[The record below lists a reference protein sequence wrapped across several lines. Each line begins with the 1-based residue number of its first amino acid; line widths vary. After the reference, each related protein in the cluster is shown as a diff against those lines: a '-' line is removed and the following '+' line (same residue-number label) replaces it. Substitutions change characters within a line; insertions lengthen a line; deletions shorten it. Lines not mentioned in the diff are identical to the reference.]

1 MKQLKSSSQDLR
13 SLFENSITIEY
24 VFELLK
30 SDDSNQSA
38 HEIFVQMQEQD
49 FDVVG
54 IETEGIVTGY
64 LEKNSL
70 TDQSSGKCKNHE
82 KAFHPQD
89 LIAISTPLI
98 KLLPLLKNKTRLFIL
113 DCNSVTGIVTLGDL
127 QKAPVRMLL
136 FGLVSLLEMNLL
148 RIIRLYYSSDDSLGD
163 VLTEKR
169 LKTADELLQER
180 RKRNEAIDLF
190 DCLQFCDKRD
200 LILHNPDLIQKLALE
215 SKNLGKEFLKKA
227 EDLRNNL
234 AHAQDLVG
242 GSSWFELISLAEGL
256 EKLLILCE
264 QI

>member
-1 MKQLKSSSQDLR
+1 
-13 SLFENSITIEY
+13 
-24 VFELLK
+24 
-30 SDDSNQSA
+30 
-38 HEIFVQMQEQD
+38 
-49 FDVVG
+49 
-54 IETEGIVTGY
+54 
-64 LEKNSL
+64 
-70 TDQSSGKCKNHE
+70 
-82 KAFHPQD
+82 
-89 LIAISTPLI
+89 
-98 KLLPLLKNKTRLFIL
+98 
-113 DCNSVTGIVTLGDL
+113 
-127 QKAPVRMLL
+127 
-136 FGLVSLLEMNLL
+136 MNLL
-148 RIIRLYYSSDDSLGD
+148 RIIRLSDDSLGD

>member
-30 SDDSNQSA
+30 SVDSNQSVQ
-38 HEIFVQMQEQD
+38 ESFVRMQEKD

-54 IETEGIVTGY
+54 VKTEGIVTGY

-70 TDQSSGKCKNHE
+70 NSDSLGDCKNHE
-82 KAFHPQD
+82 KIFLPQD

-136 FGLVSLLEMNLL
+136 FSLVTLLEMNLL
-148 RIIRLYYSSDDSLGD
+148 RIIRLYYSPDSLSD
-163 VLTEKR
+163 ILTEER
-169 LKTADELLQER
+169 LKAAHKLLRESR
-180 RKRNEAIDLF
+180 DRNEATDLL
-190 DCLQFCDKRD
+190 DYLQFCDKRD
-200 LILHNPDLIQKLALE
+200 LILNNPELIAKLALK
-215 SKNLGKEFLKKA
+215 SKSSGEKFLKNA
-227 EDLRNNL
+227 EKLRNKL

-242 GSSWFELISLAEGL
+242 GSSWSELISLAERL

>member
-1 MKQLKSSSQDLR
+1 MKQLKSRSQDLR

-24 VFELLK
+24 VVEPLK
-30 SDDSNQSA
+30 SFDSNQSA
-38 HEIFVQMQEQD
+38 QEIFVWMQEND

-54 IETEGIVTGY
+54 VKTEGIITGY

-70 TDQSSGKCKNHE
+70 NSDSLGDCKNHE
-82 KAFHPQD
+82 KIFLPQD

-113 DCNSVTGIVTLGDL
+113 DCNSVTGIVTQGDL
-127 QKAPVRMLL
+127 QKSPVRMLL

-180 RKRNEAIDLF
+180 RKRNEAMDLF

-215 SKNLGKEFLKKA
+215 SKNLGKEFFKKA

>member
-1 MKQLKSSSQDLR
+1 MKQLKSRSQDLR

-30 SDDSNQSA
+30 SVDSNQSA

-70 TDQSSGKCKNHE
+70 TDQSSGKCQNHQKN
-82 KAFHPQD
+82 FLPQD

-98 KLLPLLKNKTRLFIL
+98 KLLPLLQNKTRLFIL
-113 DCNSVTGIVTLGDL
+113 DCNSVTGIVTQGDL
-127 QKAPVRMLL
+127 QKSPVRMLL
-136 FGLVSLLEMNLL
+136 FSLVTLLEMNLL
-148 RIIRLYYSSDDSLGD
+148 RIIRLYYSPDSLGNI
-163 VLTEKR
+163 LTEER
-169 LKTADELLQER
+169 LKTAHKLLQESR
-180 RKRNEAIDLF
+180 DRNEAIDLF